1 MAARPE
7 FKRALLGLHLDAH
20 DRKAIDVAVGLAG
33 LLGLELVGIFA
44 TDEALR
50 ELASYP
56 GAREFVPA
64 GRVWRPI
71 DIDKMIH
78 EQMLTARAA
87 QRAFDE
93 LASASGVSATFQI
106 ASGSEAQKFVS
117 MSCASDIL
125 VVTEPTQASALATHS
140 FSLFFDAAMRS
151 PASVLLVPRSVRR
164 RRGPIVAIAGAP
176 DDPGISVASAIAATT
191 RQELVLIEAYNQG
204 HRAPPASRRRGR
216 ELPAGCS
223 PHRGTAYRGVTRKWQ
238 RKPHRHHARGV
249 AATNIGLAIAEARRV
264 PVLILSRRSRDCSSK
279 RPGRQARRLLAWQ

>member
-191 RQELVLIEAYNQG
+191 RQELVLIEAYNRG
-204 HRAPPASRRRGR
+204 HRTPTSEPKTRTRR
-216 ELPAGCS
+216 LPAGYQS
-223 PHRGTAYRGVTRKWQ
+223 LTEAQHIAALLANGNESLIVITRE
-238 RKPHRHHARGV
+238 GV
-249 AATNIGLAIAEARRV
+249 AATEHIGLAIAEARRV
-264 PVLILSRRSRDCSSK
+264 PVLILEPPQSDDCERYATGS
-279 RPGRQARRLLAWQ
+279 A